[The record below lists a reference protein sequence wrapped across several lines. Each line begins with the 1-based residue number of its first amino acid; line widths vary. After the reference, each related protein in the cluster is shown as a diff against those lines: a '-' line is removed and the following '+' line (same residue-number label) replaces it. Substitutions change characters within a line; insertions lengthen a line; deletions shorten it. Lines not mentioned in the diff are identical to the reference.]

1 MSMAVINAE
10 NCVAGRLA
18 SIVAKR
24 LLKGE
29 EIMLINAEKA
39 IVNGDPE
46 AISEFFEEKIKR
58 GDPYHGPFYPKTP
71 ERILRRIIRGM
82 LPFHKPRG
90 RDAYKRLKVYVAVP
104 DDLKKEKAEVASKAL
119 SKAEAKFVY
128 LRDVAK
134 RFE

>member
-1 MSMAVINAE
+1 MAVINAE

>member
-1 MSMAVINAE
+1 MAVLNAE

-39 IVNGDPE
+39 RVNGNPE
-46 AISEFFEEKIKR
+46 AIRAFFDEKIKR
-58 GDPYHGPFYPKTP
+58 GDPYHGPFYPKTS
-71 ERILRRIIRGM
+71 ERLLRRIIRGM

-90 RDAYKRLKVYVAVP
+90 REAYKRLKVYSAVP
-104 DDLKKEKAEVASKAL
+104 DELKNEKAEVIGKAL
-119 SKAEAKFVY
+119 SKKETKFVY
-128 LRDVAK
+128 LGDIAK
-134 RFE
+134 GFK

>member
-39 IVNGDPE
+39 IINGNPD
-46 AISEFFEEKIKR
+46 AISALFEEKIKR
-58 GDPYHGPFYPKTP
+58 GDPYHGPFYPKTS

-90 RDAYKRLKVYVAVP
+90 RDAYKRLKIYIAVP
-104 DDLKKEKAEVASKAL
+104 DELKKEKAEVISKAL
-119 SKAEAKFVY
+119 SKTEAKFVY
-128 LRDVAK
+128 LGDVAK